1 MRYRNHD
8 KTYSIALKPIVG
20 TAMFLTVAIAFALSF
35 TAVANIDDGLLWVFK
50 AKEGVADGSTD
61 SSDFRDQLTVSAATT
76 KTLTFNYPE
85 GYPICFTNMTVKSG
99 VANATYENQPCL
111 FLPQTTNW
119 VDGVL
124 HSYEQNATIPNA
136 MLAKSTEGASF
147 YARLKWLGRSRPQV
161 GAQFPYNYDFSFFD
175 NGHVWS
181 ETGRGWIIRFGLYG
195 NSPRGAYLEA
205 VVKDKRV
212 TASSGN
218 LVTDEAQWVAGKIM
232 GNACDIYAPGEIAS
246 YEWVDIAVTFRYA
259 SEEGRTYITF
269 FKCPSGGHDVA
280 IARGFVERSLAAP
293 TGNGK
298 VFGATTAEEHVGGAT
313 SGNFRGA
320 VSEMRLWNR
329 CLSEEEVRTVFAGQP
344 QGWRIGADNGSADEF
359 SDTECTSDF
368 SPRTMQW
375 SKMRKTLTAANPS
388 VSLTATFPADRR
400 NLPRV
405 LRIKPIISEDAAGA
419 QLDIRL
425 NGTKIGT
432 VKLRGGDNFFFV
444 REQAFNRFVGSDGVA
459 TFTLTRTGNMAGT
472 VMFDFLELTGSFQI
486 GNRDNANGSASYSEF
501 TWGTGASILYA
512 AAEDTTIY
520 RANLPP
526 EKTMDIWFPLVKA
539 VADHYKFR
547 FSTHLF
553 WQTEAQLPL
562 TFSLNGVALQPTEEL
577 TPTRTF
583 HFDIAPGV
591 LQECNKFSITS
602 GVSTR
607 TDTGSKDY
615 AIDYYRLDVIN
626 TDKPPFT
633 VSFR

>member
-232 GNACDIYAPGEIAS
+232 GNACDIYAPGEKAS

-280 IARGFVERSLAAP
+280 IARGFVDRSLAAP

>member
-1 MRYRNHD
+1 MKYKNED
-8 KTYSIALKPIVG
+8 KTCGIALKPIGG

-61 SSDFRDQLTVSAATT
+61 SSDFRDQLTVSAAST

-85 GYPICFTNMTVKSG
+85 GYPIYFTNMTVKSG

-161 GAQFPYNYDFSFFD
+161 GAQYPYNYNFQFFD

-181 ETGRGWIIRFGLYG
+181 EAGRGWIIRFGLYG

-205 VVKDKRV
+205 VVKDKGV

-232 GNACDIYAPGEIAS
+232 GDACDIYAPGEIAS

-269 FKCPSGGHDVA
+269 FKCPSGWHDVA

-298 VFGATTAEEHVGGAT
+298 AFGGATAGEHIGGQT

-459 TFTLTRTGNMAGT
+459 TFTLTRTGNMSGT

-501 TWGTGASILYA
+501 TWGTGASILYS
-512 AAEDTTIY
+512 AAEDTKIY

-526 EKTMDIWFPLVKA
+526 EKTMDIRFPLAKT

-547 FSTHLF
+547 LSTHLF

-562 TFSLNGVALQPTEEL
+562 TFSLNGVAIQPTEEL

-602 GVSTR
+602 GASTR
-607 TDTGSKDY
+607 TDSGSKDY

-626 TDKPPFT
+626 TYKPPFT